1 MARKIVEEQPE
12 PANDDYEEE
21 VDSDEELEGEDDP
34 NNYIPPHKLE
44 AYAIPD
50 VAFNQANFYRIATDF

>member
-1 MARKIVEEQPE
+1 MARKIVEHE

-21 VDSDEELEGEDDP
+21 VDSDEELDGEDDP

-44 AYAIPD
+44 AYDIPD
-50 VAFNQANFYRIATDF
+50 VAFG